1 MLKRNWRT
9 YKLDLAREATK
20 GPSPLSIKLEKVSVV
35 PAEHIYHYFF
45 VFLYYAVAIAREGRW
60 VIFWISVFL
69 YHFIILLF
77 FAITWPGWGVG
88 VFFALLYFCI
98 ILLYCCILQLL
109 SQSGRWVIFCM
120 SIFLY
125 HFLYVYIFVSFLY
138 FCILQ
143 LLSQGGAAGDFLYFY
158 VFVSF
163 FLFFVIALI

>member
-35 PAEHIYHYFF
+35 PAEHIFHYFF

-88 VFFALLYFCI
+88 VFFCIVVLLYHFI
-98 ILLYCCILQLL
+98 ILLYFAITLPEWAV
-109 SQSGRWVIFCM
+109 GD
-120 SIFLY
+120 
-125 HFLYVYIFVSFLY
+125 FLYVYIFVSFFVFLH
-138 FCILQ
+138 FCILFI
-143 LLSQGGAAGDFLYFY
+143 FLYFA
-158 VFVSF
+158 VT
-163 FLFFVIALI
+163 